1 VSAVGAKLAS
11 AGGFSAT
18 GSAAISGSCSLSA
31 TWAAVIMT
39 LTKASREKDL
49 LAPVELPPGSSES
62 ESNA

>member
-1 VSAVGAKLAS
+1 MSAVGPRLVS
-11 AGGFSAT
+11 VGGFSAT
-18 GSAAISGSCSLSA
+18 GSASISGNCSLSA
-31 TWAAVIMT
+31 TWAAVITT